1 MAGFF
6 NLAHQGTNVYLP
18 ERQHCPEAVVVTI
31 KWAAPASAAVLI
43 TVNAEM
49 NNKRKEANFTALLS
63 TGFFGNRRYAY
74 FKETVSSKRGKEYSY
89 LGGKIC
95 LNAVSQQWKS

>member
-1 MAGFF
+1 MYTTVYFAENKTTKRFSQSFFLAGAFLTLLSLVSVLFGGVFF
-6 NLAHQGTNVYLP
+6 NFAHQGTNFYLP

-49 NNKRKEANFTALLS
+49 NNKRKEANFTAL
-63 TGFFGNRRYAY
+63 
-74 FKETVSSKRGKEYSY
+74 FKR
-89 LGGKIC
+89 
-95 LNAVSQQWKS
+95 